1 VWNSRASR
9 QPTSN
14 PPRIKCLCSHHAVSV
29 IHLFTVHSSQFTV
42 PNTGII
48 SPVMETTGCG
58 TAIVTPFR
66 ADGSIDEQALRALV
80 GWQIDAGIDFIVACG
95 STGEAATLDEDEWLR
110 AVCIVVESAAGRVP
124 VWAGCTH
131 NSTRTLLRNAALL
144 KQIRGVDAVL
154 SANPYYNKPSQ
165 EGQFQHFLALA
176 KAVDPL
182 PVTLYNVPGRTA
194 VNLDPATVLRLA
206 QAAPN
211 IQAIKEASGKLP
223 QIAELVHT
231 LPRGF
236 KIFSGDDN
244 LALASIGVGAQG
256 LISVAANEAPAE
268 VGRMIRAAL
277 SNNWDEARA
286 IERSY
291 ARLFE
296 ANFWESNPGP
306 VKTVLNLMG
315 RTHDAVRLPL
325 VPPTAATR
333 ARLEHLAGELGLLKH
348 IPTP

>member
-1 VWNSRASR
+1 
-9 QPTSN
+9 
-14 PPRIKCLCSHHAVSV
+14 
-29 IHLFTVHSSQFTV
+29 
-42 PNTGII
+42 
-48 SPVMETTGCG
+48 METTGCG
-58 TAIVTPFR
+58 TAIVTPFQ
-66 ADGSIDEQALRALV
+66 ADGSIDEPALRALV
-80 GWQIDAGIDFIVACG
+80 SWQIDAGIDFIVACG

-110 AVCIVVESAAGRVP
+110 TVCIVAETAAGRVP

-131 NSTRTLLRNAALL
+131 NSTRTLLRNAELVR
-144 KQIRGVDAVL
+144 QIRGVDAVL

-176 KAVDPL
+176 KALDPL

-194 VNLDPATVLRLA
+194 VNLDPATVVRLA
-206 QAAPN
+206 EAAPN

-231 LPRGF
+231 LPHGF

-277 SNNWDEARA
+277 ANNWEEARA
-286 IERSY
+286 LECKY

-315 RTHDAVRLPL
+315 RTQDAVRLPL

-333 ARLEHLAGELGLLKH
+333 VRLERLAGELGLLKQ
-348 IPTP
+348 IPQPQSFSEVL